1 MIPSAQACSTALEM
15 AGAVI
20 LQRQPV
26 NRVGAALSES
36 GRALKQWSQQCLELA
51 PDEGSAKDCRQFMS
65 KAAGLMEEAGNQLQG
80 VVNPSKGSGKQW
92 LKNGG

>member
-1 MIPSAQACSTALEM
+1 M
-15 AGAVI
+15 

-26 NRVGAALSES
+26 QRVGAALSEA

-51 PDEGSAKDCRQFMS
+51 PDEGSAKDCQQFMS

-80 VVNPSKGSGKQW
+80 VINPSKGSGKRW